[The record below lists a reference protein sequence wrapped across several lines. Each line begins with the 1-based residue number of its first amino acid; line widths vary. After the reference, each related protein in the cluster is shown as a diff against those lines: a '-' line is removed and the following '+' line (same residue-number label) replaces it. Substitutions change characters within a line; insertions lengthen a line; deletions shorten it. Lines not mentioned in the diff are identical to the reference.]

1 VDAGRRLRGALVV
14 LGVVMAVYGFGWAA
28 VFGAGPTAEELCRE
42 GGITY
47 LVGPGLSDPPR
58 LVESS
63 RRWPPAVGARCVW
76 ARPSGPETEILRF
89 DWSGAAVAYTGVVLV
104 LVGSRRRAP
113 AGGAA

>member
-1 VDAGRRLRGALVV
+1 VDAGRRLRRVWVV
-14 LGVVMAVYGFGWAA
+14 LGAVMAVYGFGWAA
-28 VFGAGPTAEELCRE
+28 AFGAGPTAEELCRE

-63 RRWPPAVGARCVW
+63 RRWPPAVGTRCVW
-76 ARPSGPETEILRF
+76 ARSSGPRTEILRF
-89 DWSGAAVAYTGVVLV
+89 DWPGAAVAYTGVVLV
-104 LVGSRRRAP
+104 LVGLRRHTP